1 MCNTGFGK
9 HNWQSVGSI
18 DRTITMGIVR
28 ILMYFLVAV
37 ACCACAAPAKD
48 LFPPGDNAPVK
59 QIYLVSHG
67 WHAGIVLR
75 RADIPAGLWP
85 QNVNFPDAEFLEV
98 GWGDKQYYQTPGA
111 HVGIA
116 LRAVLWPTSSV
127 LHIVG
132 FNGAVK
138 AYYSSSEIIEIKLS
152 EPGFEL
158 LSRYIAASFARDESG
173 QALPLGRGLYG
184 NSRFYLSRESYHLF
198 NTCNVWTARALR
210 AASVPITPSFS
221 ITVEQ
226 LMAQAQT
233 FGEVVRSKPTTP

>member
-1 MCNTGFGK
+1 
-9 HNWQSVGSI
+9 
-18 DRTITMGIVR
+18 MGIVR

-37 ACCACAAPAKD
+37 ACYACAAPAKD

-85 QNVNFPDAEFLEV
+85 ENVNFPGAEFLEV

-111 HVGIA
+111 HFGIA
-116 LRAVLWPTSSV
+116 LRAVLWPTLSV
-127 LHIVG
+127 LHLVG
-132 FNGAVK
+132 FNGAVS
-138 AYYSSSEIIEIKLS
+138 AYFSSSEIIGIKLG

-158 LSRYIAASFARDESG
+158 LLRYIAASIARDERG
-173 QALPLGRGLYG
+173 QALSLGRGRYG

-210 AASVPITPSFS
+210 TASVPITPSFS

-233 FGEVVRSKPTTP
+233 FGEVVRSKPATP

>member
-1 MCNTGFGK
+1 
-9 HNWQSVGSI
+9 
-18 DRTITMGIVR
+18 MGIGR

-37 ACCACAAPAKD
+37 ACYACAAPAKD
-48 LFPPGDNAPVK
+48 VFPPGDNAPVK

-85 QNVNFPDAEFLEV
+85 ENVTFPGAEFLEV

-111 HVGIA
+111 HFGIA

-127 LHIVG
+127 LHLVG
-132 FNGAVK
+132 FNGAVS
-138 AYYSSSEIIEIKLS
+138 AYFSSSEIIGIKLG

-158 LSRYIAASFARDESG
+158 LLRYIAASFARDERG
-173 QALPLGRGLYG
+173 QALSLGRGRYG

-210 AASVPITPSFS
+210 TASVPITPSFS

-226 LMAQAQT
+226 LMAQSQT
-233 FGEVVRSKPTTP
+233 FGEVVRSKPATP

>member
-1 MCNTGFGK
+1 
-9 HNWQSVGSI
+9 
-18 DRTITMGIVR
+18 MGIVR
-28 ILMYFLVAV
+28 ILMHFFVVV
-37 ACCACAAPAKD
+37 ACCACAAPVKD
-48 LFPPGDNAPVK
+48 LFPPGDNAVTKP
-59 QIYLVSHG
+59 IYLVSHG

-75 RADIPAGLWP
+75 RADIPADLWP
-85 QNVNFPDAEFLEV
+85 ENVDFPYAEFLEI
-98 GWGDKQYYQTPGA
+98 GWGDKQYYQTPDA
-111 HVGIA
+111 HLGTT
-116 LRAVLWPTSSV
+116 LRAALWPTSSV

-132 FNGAVK
+132 FNGAVT
-138 AYYSSSEIIEIKLS
+138 AYYSSSEIIEIKLG

-233 FGEVVRSKPTTP
+233 FGEVVRSKPATP

>member
-1 MCNTGFGK
+1 
-9 HNWQSVGSI
+9 
-18 DRTITMGIVR
+18 MGIVR
-28 ILMYFLVAV
+28 ILMHFFLVV
-37 ACCACAAPAKD
+37 ACCACAAPVMD
-48 LFPPGDNAPVK
+48 LFPPGDNASTKP
-59 QIYLVSHG
+59 IYLVSHG

-75 RADIPAGLWP
+75 RADIPADLWP
-85 QNVNFPDAEFLEV
+85 GNVDFPYAEFLEV
-98 GWGDKQYYQTPGA
+98 GWGDKQYYQTPDA
-111 HVGIA
+111 HFGIT
-116 LRAVLWPTSSV
+116 LRAALWPTSSV

-132 FNGAVK
+132 FSGAVT
-138 AYYSSSEIIEIKLS
+138 AYYSSSEIIEIKLG

-184 NSRFYLSRESYHLF
+184 NSRFYLSHESYHLF

-233 FGEVVRSKPTTP
+233 VGEVVRSKPAAP

>member
-1 MCNTGFGK
+1 
-9 HNWQSVGSI
+9 
-18 DRTITMGIVR
+18 MGIVR
-28 ILMYFLVAV
+28 ILRHFFLVV
-37 ACCACAAPAKD
+37 ACYTCSAPVKD
-48 LFPPGDNAPVK
+48 LFPPGDNASTK
-59 QIYLVSHG
+59 TIYLVSHG

-75 RADIPAGLWP
+75 RADIPADLWP
-85 QNVNFPDAEFLEV
+85 ENVDFPYAEFLEV
-98 GWGDKQYYQTPGA
+98 GWGDKQYYQTPDA
-111 HVGIA
+111 HFGIT
-116 LRAVLWPTSSV
+116 LRAALWPTSSV

-132 FNGAVK
+132 FNGAVT
-138 AYYSSSEIIEIKLS
+138 AYYSSSEVIKIKLG

-198 NTCNVWTARALR
+198 NTCNVWTARALH
-210 AASVPITPSFS
+210 AAGVPITPSFS

-233 FGEVVRSKPTTP
+233 FGEVVQSKPAMP

>member
-1 MCNTGFGK
+1 M
-9 HNWQSVGSI
+9 S
-18 DRTITMGIVR
+18 IVR
-28 ILMYFLVAV
+28 ILLHFFLVV
-37 ACCACAAPAKD
+37 ACCACAAPVKD
-48 LFPPGDNAPVK
+48 LFPPGDNAVTKP
-59 QIYLVSHG
+59 IYLVSHG

-85 QNVNFPDAEFLEV
+85 ENVDFPYAEFLEV
-98 GWGDKQYYQTPGA
+98 GWGDKQYYQTPDA
-111 HVGIA
+111 HLGTT
-116 LRAVLWPTSSV
+116 LRAALWPTSSV

-132 FNGAVK
+132 FNGAVT

-184 NSRFYLSRESYHLF
+184 NSRFYLSRESYHLL

-210 AASVPITPSFS
+210 AASMPITPSFS

-226 LMAQAQT
+226 LMAQAET
-233 FGEVVRSKPTTP
+233 FGEVVRSKPSTP

>member
-48 LFPPGDNAPVK
+48 LFSPGDNAPVK

-111 HVGIA
+111 HFGIA

-132 FNGAVK
+132 FNGAVA
-138 AYYSSSEIIEIKLS
+138 AYFSSSEIIGIKLG

-158 LSRYIAASFARDESG
+158 LLRYIAASFARDESG
-173 QALPLGRGLYG
+173 QALPLGRGRYG

-198 NTCNVWTARALR
+198 NTCSVWTARALR
-210 AASVPITPSFS
+210 AAGVPVTPAFSV
-221 ITVEQ
+221 TVEQ

-233 FGEVVRSKPTTP
+233 FGEVVRSKPAMP

>member
-1 MCNTGFGK
+1 
-9 HNWQSVGSI
+9 
-18 DRTITMGIVR
+18 MGIVR
-28 ILMYFLVAV
+28 NLMCFFVVV
-37 ACCACAAPAKD
+37 ACCACAAPVKD
-48 LFPPGDNAPVK
+48 LFPPGDNAVTKP
-59 QIYLVSHG
+59 IYLVSHG

-75 RADIPAGLWP
+75 RADIPADLWP
-85 QNVNFPDAEFLEV
+85 ENVDFPYAEFLEV
-98 GWGDKQYYQTPGA
+98 GWGDKQYYQTPDA
-111 HVGIA
+111 HLGTT
-116 LRAVLWPTSSV
+116 LRAALWPTSSV

-132 FNGAVK
+132 FNGAVT
-138 AYYSSSEIIEIKLS
+138 AYYSSSEIIEIKLG

-158 LSRYIAASFARDESG
+158 LSRYIAASFARNGSG

-184 NSRFYLSRESYHLF
+184 NSRFYLSRESYHLL

-233 FGEVVRSKPTTP
+233 FGELVRSKPTTP

>member
-1 MCNTGFGK
+1 
-9 HNWQSVGSI
+9 
-18 DRTITMGIVR
+18 MGIVR
-28 ILMYFLVAV
+28 ILINFLMVV
-37 ACCACAAPAKD
+37 ACCACAAPVKD
-48 LFPPGDNAPVK
+48 LFPPGDNAVTKPV
-59 QIYLVSHG
+59 YLVSHG

-75 RADIPAGLWP
+75 RADIPADLWP
-85 QNVNFPDAEFLEV
+85 ENVDFPYAEFLEV
-98 GWGDKQYYQTPGA
+98 GWGDKQYYQTPDA
-111 HVGIA
+111 HLGTT
-116 LRAVLWPTSSV
+116 LRAALWPTSSV

-132 FNGAVK
+132 FNGAVT

-233 FGEVVRSKPTTP
+233 FGAVVRSKPATP